1 MHTLELGALGVRM
14 VKMVGVVKTAQC
26 HCNKM
31 TGRRIINRKQP
42 SALIIFTLTP
52 VVKLYRMSEL
62 ATSVFGSSL
71 KPCGIFEQ

>member
-1 MHTLELGALGVRM
+1 MLELHTLKLRTLGVRM
-14 VKMVGVVKTAQC
+14 ALKENGWYGEDSSIC

-62 ATSVFGSSL
+62 ADKCL
-71 KPCGIFEQ
+71 C